1 MIKLSSIAGCKINSI
16 FTVVC
21 YNEATVFS
29 SSIQKENTLSITKTK
44 NGTYRLRVY
53 IPEEVKS
60 SLGIDKKVIEK
71 RFKTRSE
78 AKKYGL
84 ELQNKIDKI
93 ISGESALLENNG
105 SILFSDFYQNVWWE
119 SYKAGQTTST
129 TKPPTQVTIDN
140 TETVFRKHIL
150 PLLGNYSIDFLNQ
163 NKQVVLNLL
172 TQKAEEYANF
182 KVIRSYVNSIFDWA
196 EELEY
201 IETNR
206 LSKTISRIK
215 ATKKIKLQESK
226 KDEDLYLSQEKLQAW
241 FTAFEKDLEAE
252 KILFKDYVLF
262 YTTFFLGD
270 RKSESYALQWKHID
284 FKNQQIKL
292 VQALDRYKNRKS
304 TKGNKKTIFSI
315 PQELTDLL
323 NSWKK
328 QQKSELASFNIM
340 QTPEQYVFTYIDTK
354 GNVNSCLHADYL
366 NNKMKSVKRRHPDLA
381 HATPHKLRHTGA
393 TLAKQAGTPMEDISE
408 ALTHSDT
415 ITTKTYVNTSNV
427 IPMAVGE
434 IAFRN
439 LKK

>member
-1 MIKLSSIAGCKINSI
+1 M
-16 FTVVC
+16 
-21 YNEATVFS
+21 
-29 SSIQKENTLSITKTK
+29 SITKTK

-71 RFKTRSE
+71 RFKTKSE
-78 AKKYGL
+78 AKRYER

-93 ISGESALLENNG
+93 LSGGSASLENSG

-129 TKPPTQVTIDN
+129 AKPPSQATIDG
-140 TETVFRKHIL
+140 TEIAFRKHIL

-215 ATKKIKLQESK
+215 ATKQIKLQESK
-226 KDEDLYLSQEKLQAW
+226 KDEDLYLSQEELQAW
-241 FTAFEKDLEAE
+241 LTAFEKDLDTE

-270 RKSESYALQWKHID
+270 RKSESYALQWKHINT
-284 FKNQQIKL
+284 KEQEIKL
-292 VQALDRYKNRKS
+292 VQALDKYKNPKS
-304 TKGNKKTIFSI
+304 TKGNKKTTFRI
-315 PQELTDLL
+315 PNELTDLL
-323 NSWKK
+323 QEWKK
-328 QQKSELASFNIM
+328 QQKIELAKFNII

-366 NNKMKSVKRRHPDLA
+366 NNKMKSVKRRHPELA

>member
-1 MIKLSSIAGCKINSI
+1 M
-16 FTVVC
+16 
-21 YNEATVFS
+21 
-29 SSIQKENTLSITKTK
+29 SITKTK
-44 NGTYRLRVY
+44 NGTYRLRIY

-71 RFKTRSE
+71 RFKLRSE
-78 AKKYGL
+78 AKKYEL
-84 ELQNKIDKI
+84 ELQNRIDKI
-93 ISGESALLENNG
+93 LSRDSTSLETNG

-129 TKPPTQVTIDN
+129 AKPPSQATIVG
-140 TETVFRKHIL
+140 TEIAFRKHIL

-226 KDEDLYLSQEKLQAW
+226 KDEDLYLSQEELQAW
-241 FTAFEKDLEAE
+241 FTAFEEDL
-252 KILFKDYVLF
+252 KNDKLLFKDYVLF

-284 FKNQQIKL
+284 FKNQQIQL
-292 VQALDRYKNRKS
+292 LQALDRYKNRKS

-366 NNKMKSVKRRHPDLA
+366 NNKMKSVKRRHPELA

-393 TLAKQAGTPMEDISE
+393 TLAKQAGTSMEAISE

>member
-1 MIKLSSIAGCKINSI
+1 M
-16 FTVVC
+16 
-21 YNEATVFS
+21 VFS
-29 SSIQKENTLSITKTK
+29 SSIQKENTMSIRKTK

-71 RFKTRSE
+71 RFKSRSE
-78 AKKYGL
+78 AKRYEQ

-93 ISGESALLENNG
+93 LSGGSASLENSG

-119 SYKAGQTTST
+119 SYKAGQTTSA
-129 TKPPTQVTIDN
+129 TKPPSKATIVG
-140 TETVFRKHIL
+140 TEIAFRKHIL

-226 KDEDLYLSQEKLQAW
+226 KDEDLFLSQEELQAW
-241 FTAFEKDLEAE
+241 FTAFEKDLETE

-284 FKNQQIKL
+284 FKNQQIQL
-292 VQALDRYKNRKS
+292 VQALDRYKNQKS
-304 TKGNKKTIFSI
+304 TKRNKKTIFSI

-366 NNKMKSVKRRHPDLA
+366 NNKMKSVKRRHPELA

-393 TLAKQAGTPMEDISE
+393 TLAKQAGTSMEAISE

>member
-1 MIKLSSIAGCKINSI
+1 M
-16 FTVVC
+16 
-21 YNEATVFS
+21 VFS
-29 SSIQKENTLSITKTK
+29 SSIQKENTMSIKKTK

-53 IPEEVKS
+53 IREEVKS
-60 SLGIDKKVIEK
+60 SLGIDKKMIEK
-71 RFKTRSE
+71 RFKSRDE
-78 AKKYGL
+78 AKRYER

-93 ISGESALLENNG
+93 LSGGSASLENSG

-119 SYKAGQTTST
+119 SYKAGQTTSAA
-129 TKPPTQVTIDN
+129 KPPSQATIVG
-140 TETVFRKHIL
+140 TEIAFRKHIL

-226 KDEDLYLSQEKLQAW
+226 KDEDLYLSQEELQAW
-241 FTAFEKDLEAE
+241 FTAFEKDLETK

-270 RKSESYALQWKHID
+270 RKSESYALQWKHINT
-284 FKNQQIKL
+284 KEQEIQL
-292 VQALDRYKNRKS
+292 VQALDKYKNPKS
-304 TKGNKKTIFSI
+304 TKGNKKTTFRI
-315 PQELTDLL
+315 PNELTDLL
-323 NSWKK
+323 QEWKK
-328 QQKSELASFNIM
+328 QQKIELAKFNII
-340 QTPEQYVFTYIDTK
+340 QTPDQYVFTYIDTK

-366 NNKMKSVKRRHPDLA
+366 NNKMKSVKRRHPELA

-393 TLAKQAGTPMEDISE
+393 TLAKQAGTSMEAISE

>member
-1 MIKLSSIAGCKINSI
+1 MVIY
-16 FTVVC
+16 
-21 YNEATVFS
+21 YNVTMVFS
-29 SSIQKENTLSITKTK
+29 SSIQKENTMSIKKTK

-60 SLGIDKKVIEK
+60 SLGVDKKVIEK
-71 RFKTRSE
+71 RFKTRIE
-78 AKKYGL
+78 AKKYEL
-84 ELQNKIDKI
+84 ELQNKFDKI
-93 ISGESALLENNG
+93 ISGDSVSLENSG

-129 TKPPTQVTIDN
+129 AKPPSQATIVG
-140 TETVFRKHIL
+140 TEIAFRKHIL

-226 KDEDLYLSQEKLQAW
+226 KDEDLSLSQEELQAW
-241 FTAFEKDLEAE
+241 FTAFEKDLETE

-270 RKSESYALQWKHID
+270 RKSESYALQWKHI
-284 FKNQQIKL
+284 NTQEQEIQL
-292 VQALDRYKNRKS
+292 VQALDKYKNPKS
-304 TKGNKKTIFSI
+304 TKGNKKTTFRI
-315 PQELTDLL
+315 PNELTNLL
-323 NSWKK
+323 QEWKK
-328 QQKSELASFNIM
+328 QQKIELTKFNII
-340 QTPEQYVFTYIDTK
+340 QTPDQYVFTYIDTK

-366 NNKMKSVKRRHPDLA
+366 NNKMKSVKRRHPELA

-393 TLAKQAGTPMEDISE
+393 TLAKKAGTSMEAISE

>member
-1 MIKLSSIAGCKINSI
+1 M
-16 FTVVC
+16 VVC
-21 YNEATVFS
+21 YNVTMVFS
-29 SSIQKENTLSITKTK
+29 SSIQKENTMSIIKTK

-53 IPEEVKS
+53 IPEDVKS
-60 SLGIDKKVIEK
+60 SLGVDKKVIEK
-71 RFKTRSE
+71 RFKTRIE
-78 AKKYGL
+78 AKKYEL

-93 ISGESALLENNG
+93 HSGDSVSLENSG

-129 TKPPTQVTIDN
+129 AKPPSQATIVG
-140 TETVFRKHIL
+140 TEIAFRKHIL

-226 KDEDLYLSQEKLQAW
+226 KDEDLYLSQEELQAW
-241 FTAFEKDLEAE
+241 FTAFEKDLETE

-270 RKSESYALQWKHID
+270 RKSESYALQWKHI
-284 FKNQQIKL
+284 NTREQEIQL
-292 VQALDRYKNRKS
+292 VQALDRYKNPKS
-304 TKGNKKTIFSI
+304 TKGNKKTTFRI
-315 PQELTDLL
+315 PNELTDLL
-323 NSWKK
+323 QEWKK
-328 QQKSELASFNIM
+328 QQKIELAKFNII

-366 NNKMKSVKRRHPDLA
+366 NNKMKSVKRRHPELA

-393 TLAKQAGTPMEDISE
+393 TLAKQAGTSMEAISE

-434 IAFRN
+434 IAYRS

>member
-1 MIKLSSIAGCKINSI
+1 M
-16 FTVVC
+16 
-21 YNEATVFS
+21 VFS
-29 SSIQKENTLSITKTK
+29 SSIQKENTMSIIKTK

-53 IPEEVKS
+53 IPEDVKS
-60 SLGIDKKVIEK
+60 SLGVDKKVIEK
-71 RFKTRSE
+71 RFKTRIE
-78 AKKYGL
+78 AKKYEL

-93 ISGESALLENNG
+93 HSGDSVSLENSG

-129 TKPPTQVTIDN
+129 AKPPSQATIVG
-140 TETVFRKHIL
+140 TEIAFRKHIL

-182 KVIRSYVNSIFDWA
+182 KVIRSYVNSICDWA

-215 ATKKIKLQESK
+215 ATKKIKLQEAK
-226 KDEDLYLSQEKLQAW
+226 KDEDLYLSQEELQAW
-241 FTAFEKDLEAE
+241 FTAFEKDLETE

-270 RKSESYALQWKHID
+270 RKSESYALQWKHI
-284 FKNQQIKL
+284 NTSEQEIQL
-292 VQALDRYKNRKS
+292 VQALDKYKNPKS
-304 TKGNKKTIFSI
+304 TKGNKKTTFQI
-315 PQELTDLL
+315 PSELTDLL
-323 NSWKK
+323 QEWKK
-328 QQKSELASFNIM
+328 EQKYELAKFGIITN
-340 QTPEQYVFTYIDTK
+340 PEQFIFTYIDTR
-354 GNVNSCLHADYL
+354 GNINKPLHSDYL
-366 NNKMKSVKRRHPDLA
+366 NNKMKTIRKRHPELT

-393 TLAKQAGTPMEDISE
+393 TLAKQAGMSLEAISE

-415 ITTKTYVNTSNV
+415 GTTQIYVNTSNV
-427 IPMAVGE
+427 VPMAVGE
-434 IAFRN
+434 FALRS
-439 LKK
+439 LKQ

>member
-1 MIKLSSIAGCKINSI
+1 M
-16 FTVVC
+16 
-21 YNEATVFS
+21 VFS
-29 SSIQKENTLSITKTK
+29 SSIQKENTMSITKTK

-53 IPEEVKS
+53 IREEVKS

-71 RFKTRSE
+71 RFKSRDE
-78 AKKYGL
+78 AKRYER

-93 ISGESALLENNG
+93 LSGGSASLENSG
-105 SILFSDFYQNVWWE
+105 SILFSDFYQNVWWQ
-119 SYKAGQTTST
+119 SYKAGQTTSAA
-129 TKPPTQVTIDN
+129 KPPSQATIVG
-140 TETVFRKHIL
+140 TEIAFRKHIL

-182 KVIRSYVNSIFDWA
+182 KVVRSYVNSIFDWA

-226 KDEDLYLSQEKLQAW
+226 KDEDLYLSQEELQAW
-241 FTAFEKDLEAE
+241 FTAFEKDLETE

-284 FKNQQIKL
+284 FKNQQIQL

-393 TLAKQAGTPMEDISE
+393 TLAKQAGMSLEAISE

-415 ITTKTYVNTSNV
+415 GTTQIYVNTSNV
-427 IPMAVGE
+427 VPMAVGE
-434 IAFRN
+434 FALQS
-439 LKK
+439 LKQ

>member
-1 MIKLSSIAGCKINSI
+1 M
-16 FTVVC
+16 VVC
-21 YNEATVFS
+21 YNVTMVFS
-29 SSIQKENTLSITKTK
+29 SSIQKENTMSITKTK

-71 RFKTRSE
+71 RFKSRDE
-78 AKKYGL
+78 AKRYER

-93 ISGESALLENNG
+93 LSGGSASLENSG
-105 SILFSDFYQNVWWE
+105 SILFSDFYQNVWRE
-119 SYKAGQTTST
+119 SYKAGQTTSAA
-129 TKPPTQVTIDN
+129 KPPSQATIVG
-140 TETVFRKHIL
+140 TEIAFRKHIL

-226 KDEDLYLSQEKLQAW
+226 KDEDLYLSQEELQAW
-241 FTAFEKDLEAE
+241 FTAFEKDLETE

-270 RKSESYALQWKHID
+270 RKSESYALQWKHINT
-284 FKNQQIKL
+284 KEQEIQL
-292 VQALDRYKNRKS
+292 VQALDKYKNPKS
-304 TKGNKKTIFSI
+304 TKGNKKTTFRI
-315 PQELTDLL
+315 PSELTDLL
-323 NSWKK
+323 QEWKK
-328 QQKSELASFNIM
+328 QQKIELAKFNII
-340 QTPEQYVFTYIDTK
+340 QTPDQYVFTYIDTK

-393 TLAKQAGTPMEDISE
+393 TLAKQAGTSMEDISE

>member
-1 MIKLSSIAGCKINSI
+1 M
-16 FTVVC
+16 
-21 YNEATVFS
+21 
-29 SSIQKENTLSITKTK
+29 SITKTK
-44 NGTYRLRVY
+44 NGTYRLRIY
-53 IPEEVKS
+53 IPEEVRS

-71 RFKTRSE
+71 RFKSRSE
-78 AKKYGL
+78 AKRYEL
-84 ELQNKIDKI
+84 ELQKKIDKI
-93 ISGESALLENNG
+93 LSGGSASLENSG
-105 SILFSDFYQNVWWE
+105 SILFSDFYQNIWWE
-119 SYKAGQTTST
+119 SYKAGQTTSAA
-129 TKPPTQVTIDN
+129 KPPSQATIVG
-140 TETVFRKHIL
+140 TEIAFRKHIL
-150 PLLGNYSIDFLNQ
+150 PLLGNYSVEFLNQ

-226 KDEDLYLSQEKLQAW
+226 KDEDLYLSQEELQAW
-241 FTAFEKDLEAE
+241 FTAFEKDLETE

-270 RKSESYALQWKHID
+270 RKSESYALQWKHI
-284 FKNQQIKL
+284 NTREQEIQL
-292 VQALDRYKNRKS
+292 VQALDRYKNPKS
-304 TKGNKKTIFSI
+304 TKGNKKTTFRI
-315 PQELTDLL
+315 PSELTNLL
-323 NSWKK
+323 QEWKK
-328 QQKSELASFNIM
+328 QQKIELAKFNII
-340 QTPEQYVFTYIDTK
+340 QTPDQYVFTYIDTK

-366 NNKMKSVKRRHPDLA
+366 NNKMKSVKRRHPKLA

-393 TLAKQAGTPMEDISE
+393 TLAKQAGTSMEAISE

-434 IAFRN
+434 IAYRSLN
-439 LKK
+439 K

>member
-1 MIKLSSIAGCKINSI
+1 M
-16 FTVVC
+16 VVC
-21 YNEATVFS
+21 YNVTMVFS
-29 SSIQKENTLSITKTK
+29 SSIQKENTMSITKTK

-78 AKKYGL
+78 AKRYEL

-93 ISGESALLENNG
+93 LSGGSASLENSG

-129 TKPPTQVTIDN
+129 AKPPSQATIVG
-140 TETVFRKHIL
+140 TEIAFRKHIL

-172 TQKAEEYANF
+172 TQKADQYANF

-226 KDEDLYLSQEKLQAW
+226 KDEDLYLSQEELQAW
-241 FTAFEKDLEAE
+241 FTAFEKDLETE

-270 RKSESYALQWKHID
+270 RKSESYALQWKHI
-284 FKNQQIKL
+284 NTSEQEIQL
-292 VQALDRYKNRKS
+292 VQALDKYKNPKS
-304 TKGNKKTIFSI
+304 TKGNKKTTFRI
-315 PQELTDLL
+315 PSELTDLL
-323 NSWKK
+323 QEWKK
-328 QQKSELASFNIM
+328 QQKIELAKFNII

-366 NNKMKSVKRRHPDLA
+366 NNKMKSVKRRHPELA

-393 TLAKQAGTPMEDISE
+393 TLAKQAGTSMEAISE

>member
-1 MIKLSSIAGCKINSI
+1 MSIS
-16 FTVVC
+16 
-21 YNEATVFS
+21 
-29 SSIQKENTLSITKTK
+29 KTK
-44 NGTYRLRVY
+44 NGTYRLRIY

-60 SLGIDKKVIEK
+60 SLGVDKKVIEK

-78 AKKYGL
+78 AKKYEL

-93 ISGESALLENNG
+93 HSGGSALLENRG

-119 SYKAGQTTST
+119 SYKAGQTTSAA
-129 TKPPTQVTIDN
+129 KPPSQATIVG
-140 TETVFRKHIL
+140 TEIAFRKHIL

-215 ATKKIKLQESK
+215 ATKKIELQESK
-226 KDEDLYLSQEKLQAW
+226 KDEDLYLSQEELQAW

-270 RKSESYALQWKHID
+270 RKSESYALQWKHI
-284 FKNQQIKL
+284 NTREQEIQL
-292 VQALDRYKNRKS
+292 VQALDRYKNPKS
-304 TKGNKKTIFSI
+304 TKGNKKTTFRI
-315 PQELTDLL
+315 PNELTDLL
-323 NSWKK
+323 QEWKK
-328 QQKSELASFNIM
+328 QQKIELAKFNII
-340 QTPEQYVFTYIDTK
+340 QTPDQYVFTYIDTK

-366 NNKMKSVKRRHPDLA
+366 NNKMKSVKRRHPELA

-393 TLAKQAGTPMEDISE
+393 TLAKQAGTSMEAISE

>member
-1 MIKLSSIAGCKINSI
+1 M
-16 FTVVC
+16 
-21 YNEATVFS
+21 
-29 SSIQKENTLSITKTK
+29 SITKTK
-44 NGTYRLRVY
+44 NGTYRVRVY
-53 IPEEVKS
+53 IPEEAKS
-60 SLGIDKKVIEK
+60 ILGIEKKTIEK

-78 AKKYGL
+78 AKKYEL
-84 ELQNKIDKI
+84 ELQNKIDRILNGK
-93 ISGESALLENNG
+93 SASLENSG
-105 SILFSDFYQNVWWE
+105 SILFSEFYQNIWWE
-119 SYKAGQTTST
+119 SYKVGQTTST
-129 TKPPTQVTIDN
+129 TKPPSKATIDG
-140 TETVFRKHIL
+140 TEIVFRKHIL
-150 PLLGNYSIDFLNQ
+150 PILGNYSLDFLNQ

-215 ATKKIKLQESK
+215 ETKKIKLQETK
-226 KDEDLYLSQEKLQAW
+226 RDEDLYLSKTELQAW
-241 FTAFEKDLEAE
+241 FKAFEEDLDNG
-252 KILFKDYVLF
+252 KLSFKDYVLF

-284 FKNQQIKL
+284 TKKREIQL
-292 VQALDRYKNRKS
+292 VQALDKYGHPKS
-304 TKGNKKTIFSI
+304 TKGNKKTTFQI
-315 PQELTDLL
+315 PIELADLL
-323 NSWKK
+323 QSWKK
-328 QQKSELASFNIM
+328 QQKTELAKFGIIQSD
-340 QTPEQYVFTYIDTK
+340 EQYVFTYIDMK
-354 GNVNSCLHADYL
+354 GNVNSPLHSDYL
-366 NNKMKSVKRRHPDLA
+366 NNKMKSVKRRHPGIK

-393 TLAKQAGTPMEDISE
+393 TLAKQAGTSIEAISE

-434 IAFRN
+434 IAYRN

>member
-1 MIKLSSIAGCKINSI
+1 MSIS
-16 FTVVC
+16 
-21 YNEATVFS
+21 
-29 SSIQKENTLSITKTK
+29 KTK
-44 NGTYRLRVY
+44 NGTYRLRIY

-60 SLGIDKKVIEK
+60 SLGVDKKVIEK
-71 RFKTRSE
+71 RFKTKSE
-78 AKKYGL
+78 AKRYEL

-93 ISGESALLENNG
+93 LSGGSASLENSG

-119 SYKAGQTTST
+119 SYKAGQTSST
-129 TKPPTQVTIDN
+129 AKPPSQATIVG
-140 TETVFRKHIL
+140 TEIAFRKHIL

-226 KDEDLYLSQEKLQAW
+226 KDEDLYLSQEELQAW
-241 FTAFEKDLEAE
+241 FTAFEKDLETK

-270 RKSESYALQWKHID
+270 RKSESYALQWKHINT
-284 FKNQQIKL
+284 KEQEIQL
-292 VQALDRYKNRKS
+292 VQALDKYKNPKS
-304 TKGNKKTIFSI
+304 TKGNKKTTFRI
-315 PQELTDLL
+315 PNELTDLL
-323 NSWKK
+323 QEWKK
-328 QQKSELASFNIM
+328 QQKIELAKFNII
-340 QTPEQYVFTYIDTK
+340 QTPDQYVFTYIDTK

-366 NNKMKSVKRRHPDLA
+366 NNKMKSVKRRHPELA

-393 TLAKQAGTPMEDISE
+393 TLAKQAGTSMEAISE
-408 ALTHSDT
+408 ALTHSDM

-434 IAFRN
+434 IAYRSLN
-439 LKK
+439 K

>member
-1 MIKLSSIAGCKINSI
+1 M
-16 FTVVC
+16 
-21 YNEATVFS
+21 
-29 SSIQKENTLSITKTK
+29 SITKTK

-71 RFKTRSE
+71 RFKSRSE
-78 AKKYGL
+78 AKRYEL

-93 ISGESALLENNG
+93 LSGESASLENSG

-129 TKPPTQVTIDN
+129 AKPPSQATIVG
-140 TETVFRKHIL
+140 TEIAFRKHIL

-226 KDEDLYLSQEKLQAW
+226 KDEDLYLSQEELQAW
-241 FTAFEKDLEAE
+241 FTAFEKDLETE

-262 YTTFFLGD
+262 YTTFFW
-270 RKSESYALQWKHID
+270 EIE
-284 FKNQQIKL
+284 NQRAMLCNGSILIQ
-292 VQALDRYKNRKS
+292 RNRK
-304 TKGNKKTIFSI
+304 FS
-315 PQELTDLL
+315 
-323 NSWKK
+323 
-328 QQKSELASFNIM
+328 
-340 QTPEQYVFTYIDTK
+340 
-354 GNVNSCLHADYL
+354 
-366 NNKMKSVKRRHPDLA
+366 
-381 HATPHKLRHTGA
+381 
-393 TLAKQAGTPMEDISE
+393 
-408 ALTHSDT
+408 
-415 ITTKTYVNTSNV
+415 
-427 IPMAVGE
+427 
-434 IAFRN
+434 
-439 LKK
+439 

>member
-1 MIKLSSIAGCKINSI
+1 M
-16 FTVVC
+16 
-21 YNEATVFS
+21 
-29 SSIQKENTLSITKTK
+29 SITKTK
-44 NGTYRLRVY
+44 NGTYRLRIY

-60 SLGIDKKVIEK
+60 SLGVDKKVIEK

-78 AKKYGL
+78 AKKYEL

-93 ISGESALLENNG
+93 LSGGSASLENSG

-129 TKPPTQVTIDN
+129 AKPPSQATIVG
-140 TETVFRKHIL
+140 TEIAFRKHIL

-226 KDEDLYLSQEKLQAW
+226 KDEDLYLSQEELQAW
-241 FTAFEKDLEAE
+241 FTAFEKDLETE

-270 RKSESYALQWKHID
+270 RKSESYALQWKHI
-284 FKNQQIKL
+284 NTSEQEIQL
-292 VQALDRYKNRKS
+292 VQALDKYKNPKS
-304 TKGNKKTIFSI
+304 TKGNKKTTFQI
-315 PQELTDLL
+315 PSELTDLL
-323 NSWKK
+323 QEWKK
-328 QQKSELASFNIM
+328 EQKYELAKFGIITN
-340 QTPEQYVFTYIDTK
+340 PEQFIFTYIDTR
-354 GNVNSCLHADYL
+354 GNINKPLHSDYL
-366 NNKMKSVKRRHPDLA
+366 NNKMKTIRKRHPELT

-393 TLAKQAGTPMEDISE
+393 TLAKQAGMSLEAISE

-415 ITTKTYVNTSNV
+415 GTTQIYVNTSNV
-427 IPMAVGE
+427 VPMAVGE
-434 IAFRN
+434 FA
-439 LKK
+439 LKSLKQ